1 VPEPPA
7 QSADVDLDACLAGD
21 AAAWQALVKGTTGLV
36 IAAIRRTVGGSPP
49 VGLDIE
55 DLVQNV
61 YVKLLQHDR
70 RLLRRF
76 DPARAA
82 LSTWITLVAR
92 STTIDALRRR
102 RLPTVTVEAALLVP
116 TEDVAPEV
124 RESAVAALPAGL
136 LTDRQTTIL
145 RLLYDDDLNVADV
158 ARVLGVE
165 AQTIR
170 SARHKAMERLR
181 RHFSTK
187 TDDVEQ
193 ATKG

>member
-1 VPEPPA
+1 M
-7 QSADVDLDACLAGD
+7 S
-21 AAAWQALVKGTTGLV
+21 GTTGLV
-36 IAAIRRTVGGSPP
+36 IAAVRRTVGGTPP
-49 VGLDIE
+49 PGLDID

-76 DPARAA
+76 DPSRAA

-92 STTIDALRRR
+92 STTIDTLRRR
-102 RLPTVTVEAALLVP
+102 RLPTVSAEAALQVP
-116 TEDVAPEV
+116 TEDVPPEV
-124 RESAVAALPAGL
+124 RESAVASLPTGL

-145 RLLYDDDLNVADV
+145 RLLYDDDLDVADV

-181 RHFSTK
+181 RHFSTE
-187 TDDVEQ
+187 TGDLSE